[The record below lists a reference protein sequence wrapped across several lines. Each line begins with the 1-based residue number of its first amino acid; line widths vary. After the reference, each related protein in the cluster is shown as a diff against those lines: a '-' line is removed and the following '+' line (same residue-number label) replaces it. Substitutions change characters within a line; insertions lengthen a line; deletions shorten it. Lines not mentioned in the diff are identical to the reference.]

1 MDEKEYKFIIEN
13 SNFGYSY
20 HRIICDEKGVPCDY
34 EFLEVN
40 SAFERH
46 TGLKGK
52 DVIGRRYTEVL
63 EASDL
68 GNDEWIKLCGEIAL
82 YGGSREIE
90 RYSTDFARW
99 FRTSLF
105 SPQKGYFVTWTID
118 ISKEMREIDEKN
130 ILLTATNDIIF
141 ELDENRVFQNVIA
154 DEGVMLFMPKADFMG
169 KRLDD
174 LFQGELG
181 DIFISAFNR
190 ASLSRKKEFIRYK
203 SPVPGEDKWFE
214 AAINLW
220 NNDSSRTKYIV
231 GIREITEQK
240 RMELELANK
249 TEEFERFFS
258 INLDLLCIADLQGN
272 FLKVNNAWERILG
285 YPASE
290 LEKRNFLEFVHP
302 DDIEATLDSM
312 SKLGNNEQILN
323 FVNRYV
329 CMDGSYRYIEWCS
342 QPYNGLI
349 YGAARDIT
357 DRKLV
362 EEALRISEERLE
374 IAMKAAKAGFWDWDM
389 KNDSIYYSPTWKA
402 MLGYDQDEVEDTFE
416 AWQELWH
423 PDERERNLQMMD
435 DYISGRVSSYEI
447 PHRLRT
453 KTGEWQWILT
463 RGELIRDSNK
473 EPSRWIGTNI
483 DITHIKEAEREIR
496 YLSFHDQLTGLYNR
510 RFYEEELHR
519 LDTIRNLPLSIIMA
533 DVNGLKLANDAFGHM
548 FGDKLLKKTAEI
560 FRRECR
566 ADEIVSRIGGD
577 EFVIILPGT
586 DHFGAE
592 MLVKRIREAIANVQV
607 DMLELSISLGWAT
620 KKHPREAVEDIF
632 NKAEDAM
639 YKHKLIESSLVKER
653 AVKYILEGL
662 FNRYPEERAH
672 SQRVRMLCEEAGKRM
687 GMSGEDIEVLKAAAL
702 MHDIGQ
708 ITLEGDILS
717 KPGRLDEA
725 EWAEIKRHPEKGY
738 LILNSVNSMAQQ
750 AKYVLHHHE
759 RWDGKGYPNGLKG
772 ENIPKPTTNNAKP
785 ETKEEMT
792 SKRPYKAAMN
802 REEAIKEIEAEAG
815 TQFDPAIAA
824 VFREIIKVQQ

>member
-1 MDEKEYKFIIEN
+1 MDEKGYKLIIES

-20 HRIICDEKGVPCDY
+20 HRIICDDKGVPCDY

-40 SAFERH
+40 TAFERH
-46 TGLKGK
+46 TGLNGK
-52 DVIGRRYTEVL
+52 DIIGRRYTEVM
-63 EASDL
+63 EASSF
-68 GNDEWIKLCGEIAL
+68 GNAEWIKLCGEIAL
-82 YGGSREIE
+82 EGGSRETE
-90 RYSTDFARW
+90 RYSAELERC

-105 SPQKGYFVTWTID
+105 SPKKGYFVTWTID
-118 ISKEMREIDEKN
+118 ISKEMKEIDEKN

-141 ELDENRVFQNVIA
+141 ELDENRIFQNVIA
-154 DEGVMLFMPKADFMG
+154 DEGTELFMPKADFMG
-169 KRLDD
+169 RRLDD
-174 LFQGELG
+174 LFPGELG
-181 DIFISAFNR
+181 DVFVAAFNR
-190 ASLSRKKEFIRYK
+190 ASLSGKKEFIRYR

-220 NNDSSRTKYIV
+220 SSDASRTKYIV

-240 RMELELANK
+240 NMEFELVNK

-258 INLDLLCIADLQGN
+258 INLDLLCIADLEGN
-272 FLKVNNAWERILG
+272 FIKVNNAWERILG

-290 LEKRNFLEFVHP
+290 LEKRKFLDFVHP
-302 DDIEATLDSM
+302 DDIEATLDTI

-329 CMDGSYRYIEWCS
+329 CIDGSYRYIEWCS

-349 YGAARDIT
+349 YAAARDIT
-357 DRKLV
+357 DRKLA

-402 MLGYDQDEVEDTFE
+402 MLGYEQDELEDTFE
-416 AWQELWH
+416 AWKALWH
-423 PDERERNLQMMD
+423 PDEREKNLQTMN
-435 DYISGRVSSYEI
+435 DYISGRIPSYEI

-463 RGELIRDSNK
+463 RGELIRDSNR

-483 DITHIKEAEREIR
+483 DISHIKEAEREIR

-533 DVNGLKLANDAFGHM
+533 DVNGLKLANDSFGHM
-548 FGDKLLKKTAEI
+548 FGDKLLKKAAEI
-560 FRRECR
+560 LRKECR

-586 DHFGAE
+586 DSFGAE
-592 MLVKRIREAIANVQV
+592 ILARRIREAIADVEV
-607 DMLELSISLGWAT
+607 DMLELSVSLGWAT
-620 KKHPREAVEDIF
+620 KRHPREAVEDIF
-632 NKAEDAM
+632 NKAEDDM
-639 YKHKLIESSLVKER
+639 YKHKLTESSLVKEG
-653 AVKYILEGL
+653 AVKHILEGL
-662 FNRYPEERAH
+662 FERYPEERDHAL
-672 SQRVRMLCEEAGKRM
+672 RVRMLCEEAGKRM
-687 GMSGEDIEVLKAAAL
+687 GMSGEDIEALKAAAF

-708 ITLEGDILS
+708 ITLEEEILN
-717 KPGRLDEA
+717 KPGSLDEA
-725 EWAEIKRHPEKGY
+725 EWAEVKRHPEKGY

-772 ENIPKPTTNNAKP
+772 EYIPLPSRIIGVADAFDA
-785 ETKEEMT
+785 MT

-802 REEAIKEIEAEAG
+802 REQAIKEIERGAG
-815 TQFDPAIAA
+815 TQFDPAIAV
-824 VFREIIKVQQ
+824 VFNEMIKEQH